1 MHSKRTIIPKRLN
14 KSLFVPSVVV
24 EQRIKQGR
32 VWSAAQN
39 HIRLHPLKLQTAQRQ
54 RLGEALQP
62 LPVDVSLPLSVP
74 PPPRPTCDPSRFLSR
89 LQLRVFTHRR
99 NSSNELGDTR
109 SLLRP
114 NASLLL
120 HQHAGLRLA
129 THRRVDRLLGEEEHG
144 ENDHG
149 SLHRPERRVGVLEV
163 GVDGVREVEIHVQH
177 DEVAC
182 ADVLD
187 GEVAEIVDGEVRSAV
202 AERLRDRDVDLNG
215 VGEGM
220 RLQEVREHG
229 LLLFGCDM
237 DHKNARARG

>member
-1 MHSKRTIIPKRLN
+1 MYRY
-14 KSLFVPSVVV
+14 PS
-24 EQRIKQGR
+24 
-32 VWSAAQN
+32 AF
-39 HIRLHPLKLQTAQRQ
+39 
-54 RLGEALQP
+54 
-62 LPVDVSLPLSVP
+62 LPA
-74 PPPRPTCDPSRFLSR
+74 PTCDPSRFLSR

-99 NSSNELGDTR
+99 SSSNELGDTR

-114 NASLLL
+114 NPSPSL

-129 THRRVDRLLGEEEHG
+129 TRRRVDRLLGEEEHG

-149 SLHRPERRVGVLEV
+149 SLHRPERRVGALEI

-177 DEVAC
+177 DEVAR

-187 GEVAEIVDGEVRSAV
+187 GEVAEIVDGEVRGAV

-215 VGEGM
+215 VGEGV
-220 RLQEVREHG
+220 RLQEAGEQG

-237 DHKNARARG
+237 DHENARARG

>member
-1 MHSKRTIIPKRLN
+1 M
-14 KSLFVPSVVV
+14 
-24 EQRIKQGR
+24 
-32 VWSAAQN
+32 
-39 HIRLHPLKLQTAQRQ
+39 
-54 RLGEALQP
+54 
-62 LPVDVSLPLSVP
+62 
-74 PPPRPTCDPSRFLSR
+74 
-89 LQLRVFTHRR
+89 
-99 NSSNELGDTR
+99 
-109 SLLRP
+109 
-114 NASLLL
+114 
-120 HQHAGLRLA
+120 
-129 THRRVDRLLGEEEHG
+129 
-144 ENDHG
+144 
-149 SLHRPERRVGVLEV
+149 LEV
-163 GVDGVREVEIHVQH
+163 GVDGLGEVEIHVQH